1 MNRFYTAVGR
11 FEVKGHL
18 HGVRCPQ
25 VVIGRREYVLDVQ
38 EMLLWS
44 ILNWRILELDEI
56 QALYERRAQETGFS
70 ASRPMED
77 CLCRLVQRG
86 LVADGSGETA
96 SDSLYNLLSELYI
109 VPISESL
116 MLRFLSFVRLTIFR
130 QIPFAVTKKYLV
142 KDKRSEDEKQV
153 MHLANEAILSTAELI
168 KCFQRKKL
176 DFCCEEELLD
186 ELYGDDVTT
195 SDNMAFMVQYLP
207 ECRPVILS
215 VANLYLRRQIIFER
229 I

>member
-1 MNRFYTAVGR
+1 MEAEYARIIRETVAYAEDYKEKGFTFIWDDSLEFSWESGAGWMGTPR
-11 FEVKGHL
+11 VKYEGID
-18 HGVRCPQ
+18 GT
-25 VVIGRREYVLDVQ
+25 I
-38 EMLLWS
+38 EMLQYHIDKIVKTSTDSENGS
-44 ILNWRILELDEI
+44 ILLRLCSFFRLCVFGGVPYAAAKRILK
-56 QALYERRAQETGFS
+56 R
-70 ASRPMED
+70 
-77 CLCRLVQRG
+77 
-86 LVADGSGETA
+86 
-96 SDSLYNLLSELYI
+96 
-109 VPISESL
+109 
-116 MLRFLSFVRLTIFR
+116 
-130 QIPFAVTKKYLV
+130 
-142 KDKRSEDEKQV
+142 DKRTEDEKKV
-153 MHLANEAILSTAELI
+153 MHLANQTILSTAEII

>member
-109 VPISESL
+109 VPISDSL

-153 MHLANEAILSTAELI
+153 MHLANQAILSTAELI

>member
-1 MNRFYTAVGR
+1 
-11 FEVKGHL
+11 
-18 HGVRCPQ
+18 
-25 VVIGRREYVLDVQ
+25 
-38 EMLLWS
+38 MLLWS

-109 VPISESL
+109 VPISDSL

-153 MHLANEAILSTAELI
+153 MHLANQAILSTAELI

>member
-70 ASRPMED
+70 ASRPIED

-109 VPISESL
+109 VPISDSL
-116 MLRFLSFVRLTIFR
+116 ILRFLSFVRLTIFR

-153 MHLANEAILSTAELI
+153 MHLANQAILSTAEII

>member
-96 SDSLYNLLSELYI
+96 SDSLYSLLSELYI
-109 VPISESL
+109 VPISDSL

-153 MHLANEAILSTAELI
+153 MHLANQAILSTAELI